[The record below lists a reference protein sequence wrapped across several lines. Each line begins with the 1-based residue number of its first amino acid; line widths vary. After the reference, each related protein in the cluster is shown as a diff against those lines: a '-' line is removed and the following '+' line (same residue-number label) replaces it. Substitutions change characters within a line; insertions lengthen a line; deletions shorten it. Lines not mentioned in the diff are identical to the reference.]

1 LFQDTQFTGYVHK
14 SKDNDGG
21 NVLKM
26 KFLKFPMKCLRAACG
41 GREGEAVRE
50 GNRGEA
56 QGVNSPS
63 EQFQGNWLHVQK
75 H

>member
-1 LFQDTQFTGYVHK
+1 
-14 SKDNDGG
+14 
-21 NVLKM
+21 M

>member
-1 LFQDTQFTGYVHK
+1 
-14 SKDNDGG
+14 
-21 NVLKM
+21 
-26 KFLKFPMKCLRAACG
+26 
-41 GREGEAVRE
+41 VRE

-75 H
+75 HWKWLTAHLPLYTWEILI